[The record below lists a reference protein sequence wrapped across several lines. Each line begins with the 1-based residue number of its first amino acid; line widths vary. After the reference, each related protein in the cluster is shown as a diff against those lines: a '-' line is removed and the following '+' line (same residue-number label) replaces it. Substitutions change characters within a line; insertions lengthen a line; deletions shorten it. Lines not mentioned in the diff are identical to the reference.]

1 MFVNWSLKNKAIA
14 FSCAIGV
21 LPMLALG
28 VASYTATDRHIVK
41 QTIEDQQYRGF
52 SIGDKINRFLFERYG
67 DIQIIANQPVL
78 NDQRVI
84 ANQSD
89 LERQKT
95 LQRFITTYG
104 VYDNI
109 AMFDLN
115 GNPILAAGSNTS
127 SGKNQGFF
135 TEALQTGKTTIQ
147 TLTSPETNS
156 EVVYFS
162 NVIKDLA
169 TNKVKGVARSRMQ
182 ISIIQDLLKDFNN
195 SGDNWYL
202 VDNSTGKIIAGVDTK
217 LVGQSP
223 KVLYPVLED
232 ASSSGDKIFSK
243 VTRSTTGQEV
253 LLTHEPVS
261 EFKGLFDLNWSL
273 VLARPTQKVFSTQY
287 TLLWALVGGTTITAL
302 VVGGIAIVFSSR
314 TTNFIKEVASV
325 ISASANEIAATV
337 QEQEQTVNLQ
347 ASAVNETTVTMD
359 ELGVG
364 SRQSA
369 EQAEASSLGA
379 RQALALAEEGS
390 RAVQETMQGMNGL
403 KLKVEAIAEQIIHLS
418 EQTTQIGSISDLV
431 SNLANQT
438 NMLALNAAV
447 EAARAGEHGKGFGV
461 VASEIRKLADQ
472 SKQSAEKINVL
483 VGDIQSSINST
494 VMVTDEGTKTVDSN
508 LALSQSSAER
518 FSGVADAVNSVFM
531 NSQQISLSAKQQAV
545 AIQQAVS
552 AMNEINLGAQET
564 ATGINQVRV
573 TTQELNEAAQKL
585 AALV

>member
-1 MFVNWSLKNKAIA
+1 MFANWSLKNKAIA

-67 DIQIIANQPVL
+67 DIEIIANQPIL

-84 ANQSD
+84 VSQSKD
-89 LERQKT
+89 EREKT
-95 LQRFITTYG
+95 LKRFITTYG

-109 AMFDLN
+109 AVFDLN
-115 GNPILAAGSNTS
+115 GNPSLVSGSNTLN
-127 SGKNQGFF
+127 GKNQKSFAQ
-135 TEALQTGKTTIQ
+135 ALQTGKPTIEA
-147 TLTSPETNS
+147 LISPETNS
-156 EVVYFS
+156 EVIYFS
-162 NVIKDLA
+162 KIVNDLE

-195 SGDNWYL
+195 SGDSWYL
-202 VDNSTGKIIAGVDTK
+202 IDNSTGKIIAGADAK
-217 LVGQSP
+217 SVGQSP
-223 KVLYPVLED
+223 QAIYPELGNTNF
-232 ASSSGDKIFSK
+232 SSDKLFSRI
-243 VTRSTTGQEV
+243 TRSKDNREV
-253 LLTHEPVS
+253 LLSYGPVT
-261 EFKGLFDLNWSL
+261 EYKGLFDLNWSL
-273 VLARPTQKVFSTQY
+273 VLTRPTQRVFATQH
-287 TLLWALVGGTTITAL
+287 TLLWALVGGTTVTAF
-302 VVGGIAIVFSSR
+302 VVGGIAIFFSSR
-314 TTNFIKEVASV
+314 TTNFIKEVASA

-337 QEQEQTVNLQ
+337 QQQEQTVNLQ

-403 KLKVEAIAEQIIHLS
+403 KLKVEAIAERIIHLS

-483 VGDIQSSINST
+483 VSDIQSSINST

-573 TTQELNEAAQKL
+573 TTQELNEAAHKL
-585 AALV
+585 SALV